1 MNEGMHLD
9 LDTWIVPGQIH
20 KANLC
25 RGLGNSYKPTEV
37 LISAVAHNTPPPFQ
51 AAQNASSTYYILNW
65 GFKFKRIKP
74 IVWGFAAVPPQNN
87 YFEQLQTV
95 QLLI

>member
-1 MNEGMHLD
+1 MNEGIHLD

-25 RGLGNSYKPTEV
+25 RGLGNRYAPAGTEV

-51 AAQNASSTYYILNW
+51 ATQNAITVNTRSSVAPFLPYTAI
-65 GFKFKRIKP
+65 IK
-74 IVWGFAAVPPQNN
+74 IVKG
-87 YFEQLQTV
+87 YSLQKACLYT
-95 QLLI
+95 IR